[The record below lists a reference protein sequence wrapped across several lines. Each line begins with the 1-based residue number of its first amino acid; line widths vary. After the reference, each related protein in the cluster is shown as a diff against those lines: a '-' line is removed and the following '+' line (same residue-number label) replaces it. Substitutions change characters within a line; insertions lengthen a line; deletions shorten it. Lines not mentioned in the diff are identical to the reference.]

1 MKQKTLVETPQ
12 LKIQTSDDGV
22 WLHFKASNGISA
34 SLNIAL
40 IKNEGTIVGQCLTQW
55 AKDYALLNPPSL
67 LTKKAEPPPV
77 GWSELLDGELKI

>member
-1 MKQKTLVETPQ
+1 MKQKTLVKTPQ

-22 WLHFKASNGISA
+22 WLHFKAGGGISA

-55 AKDYALLNPPSL
+55 AKDYARINPSNIR
-67 LTKKAEPPPV
+67 
-77 GWSELLDGELKI
+77 S